1 LPEQIIPID
10 KDRWRSGEPQRV
22 RLSVGPNL
30 SDLNIDSGAADCIEG
45 MPQPLPYNGQAGAAL
60 DEPDFNVHPS
70 IMRLLAAGRR
80 RSGLCLVAGW
90 LAATAADAAV
100 GIVFD

>member
-1 LPEQIIPID
+1 
-10 KDRWRSGEPQRV
+10 
-22 RLSVGPNL
+22 
-30 SDLNIDSGAADCIEG
+30 

-90 LAATAADAAV
+90 LAATAADAV